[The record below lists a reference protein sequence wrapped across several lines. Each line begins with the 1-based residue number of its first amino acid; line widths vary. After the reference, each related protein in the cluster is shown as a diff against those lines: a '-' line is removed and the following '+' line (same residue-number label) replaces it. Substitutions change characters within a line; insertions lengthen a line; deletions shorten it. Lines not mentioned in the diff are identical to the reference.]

1 MNIIQLRER
10 IAFLN
15 DRTASARFDNYQYDE
30 ALNDAINQIIKD
42 RYDNIKQPKGY
53 SFERVQV
60 VIDEL
65 NTLVNVSAPIIPIVN
80 VIQRANFPADYRE
93 FILCEVTVNGV
104 KSHSRELSHAELPK
118 IDRNPFKY
126 ASANKDRICHT
137 FNSTGI
143 LVQFGTGAFTSAQ
156 LTYLRQPAKVTLGQ
170 PNAYLSPSATAL
182 SIGTSY
188 YVSVDCNVNGT
199 LYYVGQQFTALST
212 NLISGQVVAVSNTV
226 DCDLPI
232 KLHDEVCDIASATM
246 MGTVEDYN
254 KNAFAEKQS
263 VKN

>member
-30 ALNDAINQIIKD
+30 AINDAINQIIKD
-42 RYDNIKQPKGY
+42 RFDNVKQGKSY

-65 NTLVNVSAPIIPIVN
+65 NTLVNTSPVIVPVAN
-80 VIQRANFPADYRE
+80 VIQRANFPANYRE
-93 FILCEVTVNGV
+93 FILCEVTINGV
-104 KSHSRELSHAELPK
+104 KTYSRELSHAELPK
-118 IDRNPFKY
+118 IDRNPFKF
-126 ASANKDRICHT
+126 ASFDKDRVWHT
-137 FNSTGI
+137 FNSAGI
-143 LVQFGTGAFTSAQ
+143 NVQFGTGTFTAAQ
-156 LTYLRQPAKVTLGQ
+156 ITYLRQPAKVTLGL
-170 PNAYLSPSATAL
+170 PSNYINPSATAL

-188 YVSVDCNVNGT
+188 YVSVDCDVNGT
-199 LYYVGQQFTALST
+199 PYFVGQQFTALST
-212 NLISGQVVAVSNTV
+212 NLVSGQVIAVSNTV
-226 DCDLPI
+226 DCDLPE
-232 KLHDEVCDIASATM
+232 KLHDEICDIASATM

-254 KNAFAEKQS
+254 KVTFLTNQS